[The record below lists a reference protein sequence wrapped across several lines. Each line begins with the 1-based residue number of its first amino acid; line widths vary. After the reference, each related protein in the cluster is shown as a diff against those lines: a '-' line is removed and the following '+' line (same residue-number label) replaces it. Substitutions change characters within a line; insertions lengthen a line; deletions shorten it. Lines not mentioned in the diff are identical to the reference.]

1 MKPIDFLKDKYAC
14 ASGYRFAIQF
24 ETMAEVWDAC
34 ERTDWLFWMLSKT
47 KPLDKRTSVI
57 LSVEFASSVKQEDVG
72 TAAIN
77 AAKKWLEDMNDENA
91 RAAEAA
97 EAAAYAARASRAAY
111 ASYVA
116 AAYAAEAAGVAAYA
130 AYATGADA
138 AADAAAAAAA
148 AAAADAD
155 AHKEKRKELAMLMR
169 SIVENPFK

>member
-97 EAAAYAARASRAAY
+97 AYAARASRAAYAARASRAAY
-111 ASYVA
+111 AARA
-116 AAYAAEAAGVAAYA
+116 AAAAA
-130 AYATGADA
+130 A
-138 AADAAAAAAA
+138 AADASYASAADAAA